1 MNLGFSHRVS
11 VVRDNIC
18 IIPVMIQTK
27 TIIVENVKLVNSA
40 SVNFPQHPIEILLF
54 LPQGLKDKRRFIL
67 IHTSIW
73 HNKCGTYL
81 PICSIY
87 EQLYFLNMG
96 PIFVSSAFLDIKTF
110 KLGHFYAKIYLILY
124 IPFLILH
131 NRRHAKVWIF

>member
-54 LPQGLKDKRRFIL
+54 LPQGLKHKKRFIL
-67 IHTSIW
+67 IHTSI
-73 HNKCGTYL
+73 
-81 PICSIY
+81 
-87 EQLYFLNMG
+87 
-96 PIFVSSAFLDIKTF
+96 
-110 KLGHFYAKIYLILY
+110 
-124 IPFLILH
+124 
-131 NRRHAKVWIF
+131 